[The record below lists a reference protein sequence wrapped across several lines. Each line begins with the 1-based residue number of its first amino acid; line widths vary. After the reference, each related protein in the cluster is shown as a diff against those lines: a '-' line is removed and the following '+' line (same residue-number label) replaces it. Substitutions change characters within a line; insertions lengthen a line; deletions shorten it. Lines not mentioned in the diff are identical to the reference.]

1 MQANLAELGI
11 YWLKKKI
18 FLMCRTLHT
27 NNWPSLIDDAVMQL
41 NSRPLKR
48 LNGLAPKDFN
58 SPWDDYKLQEA
69 RSNNADSSQPST
81 SQSRPNV
88 SQQIQNQTNYESNKK
103 LLQVGQYVYVDYKQ
117 KSFSKSFEPKVI

>member
-1 MQANLAELGI
+1 
-11 YWLKKKI
+11 
-18 FLMCRTLHT
+18 MCRTLHT